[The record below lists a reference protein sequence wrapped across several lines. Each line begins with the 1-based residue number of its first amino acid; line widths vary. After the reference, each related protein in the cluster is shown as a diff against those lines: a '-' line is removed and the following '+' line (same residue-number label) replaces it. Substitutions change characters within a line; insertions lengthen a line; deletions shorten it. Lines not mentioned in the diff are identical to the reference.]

1 MKQKITLL
9 LCLIAVV
16 SCGKIKEKAWDG
28 INRGGELA
36 GKGATE
42 FFEGVAEGIDKSL
55 QCELLLSEA
64 LQEKGVKTG
73 KFSINSLPEGG
84 SNNLLTLYLIFD
96 KDFNS
101 SLTVKAFDKNG
112 LEVGRAKLDIESKAD
127 DAGYYDFAFD
137 RRTYIEVK
145 SKIRI
150 E

>member
-1 MKQKITLL
+1 MKQKII
-9 LCLIAVV
+9 LCLFLIAAV
-16 SCGKIKEKAWDG
+16 SCGDLKEKARDS
-28 INRGGELA
+28 INKGGEVV
-36 GKGATE
+36 GKSATE

-55 QCELLLSEA
+55 QCELSLSEE

-73 KFSINSLPEGG
+73 KISINSLPEGG
-84 SNNLLTLYLIFD
+84 TNNLLTLYLIFD
-96 KDFNS
+96 KDFSS

-112 LEVGRAKLDIESKAD
+112 LEVGRSKLDIKSEAG